1 MVYIMQKKKIMTR
14 STHIV
19 TFQLVGTQII
29 EKNPNR
35 GNDSCNI
42 DHINVNHNNNNN
54 DNNQMRITFITIN
67 TQVQNYDKYDC
78 YYESYCYDDW

>member
-1 MVYIMQKKKIMTR
+1 MTK

-35 GNDSCNI
+35 GNDSYNI
-42 DHINVNHNNNNN
+42 VHINVNHNNNNN
-54 DNNQMRITFITIN
+54 NNNYMRIIFITIN
-67 TQVQNYDKYDC
+67 TQV
-78 YYESYCYDDW
+78 